1 MAFAQVDIRVAE
13 QLPAGVNNIG
23 DVDLASAIPA
33 GTNIIGQVG
42 IDTAANTIK
51 VSQSGS
57 ENGVQLVASLP
68 AGSNTIGKVEI
79 VASTGS
85 EKETY
90 TETAAVVPKNQT
102 ATQTVQSA
110 LITNLLTGTLTSVL
124 VAARVGMTAEIRK
137 DDGTTPVTLM
147 ITYIPATGGQVEVQF
162 ENVAKNQLVGD
173 AVDNRFDVVFTNDDK
188 NQDAKASALFK
199 WSEA

>member
-1 MAFAQVDIRVAE
+1 MAFAKVDRRVAE

-57 ENGVQLVASLP
+57 ENGGQLVASLP
-68 AGSNTIGKVEI
+68 AGSNTIGKVA
-79 VASTGS
+79 VSASTGS

-102 ATQTVQSA
+102 ATHTVKSR
-110 LITNLLTGTLTSVL
+110 LISNLLQG
-124 VAARVGMTAEIRK
+124 
-137 DDGTTPVTLM
+137 
-147 ITYIPATGGQVEVQF
+147 
-162 ENVAKNQLVGD
+162 
-173 AVDNRFDVVFTNDDK
+173 
-188 NQDAKASALFK
+188 
-199 WSEA
+199 